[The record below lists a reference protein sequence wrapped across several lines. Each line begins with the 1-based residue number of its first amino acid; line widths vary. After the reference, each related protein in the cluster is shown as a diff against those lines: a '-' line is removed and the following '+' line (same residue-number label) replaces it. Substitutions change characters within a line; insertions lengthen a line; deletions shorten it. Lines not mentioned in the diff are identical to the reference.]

1 RPPPPVVPGGD
12 PEELV
17 TLEEVERRY
26 ILRVMEAA
34 GGHRT
39 RAAQVLGLDRK
50 TLYRKLAQYARAER
64 GRDRRPPDGAGRD
77 PGPPKMRGESR
88 ACERDRGAWRT
99 MPRRCPGRVVE
110 DSALFGRH
118 AACTGRRAGP
128 PTAPRKEEESMRPQ
142 QPGRSRPK

>member
-1 RPPPPVVPGGD
+1 MGKPVRGLSPAVAERLLAYAWPGNVRELQNCMERAVALAGGERIGVDDLPERIRARRPPPPVVPGGD

-64 GRDRRPPDGAGRD
+64 ARDRRPPDGAGRD
-77 PGPPKMRGESR
+77 P
-88 ACERDRGAWRT
+88 
-99 MPRRCPGRVVE
+99 
-110 DSALFGRH
+110 
-118 AACTGRRAGP
+118 
-128 PTAPRKEEESMRPQ
+128 
-142 QPGRSRPK
+142 